1 MSQEAIAKDG
11 YIIAFQGKWGAG
23 KTSTVELIIRYLRHL
38 EMQRASSIAF
48 ATDRG
53 LEELETMALTFERIE
68 GQVISIY
75 DQNKNIEYWEK
86 SIRHNTFSQWIGSE
100 SDATMAENYLDLL
113 TYVNTRPR
121 TIVLRFSPWIFAGR
135 VELAAAL
142 LSELARTLGRRLG
155 TDVRAA
161 FGRVLARLSE
171 LAPLG
176 AAGVDL
182 MTGSGIGRL
191 VSSSSSLLKNAA
203 DQMTAGPSL
212 EEMREQLKRSL
223 RKLTNQQV
231 VVVVDDVDR
240 LTPGEALELI
250 TIVKGLGDLP
260 NIVYILL
267 YDEER
272 LIKLLD
278 KAILS
283 AGARDYLDK
292 IVQYSV
298 QLPIIKVEDIG
309 TFLEKDL
316 RWFMDS
322 LSDEETARFRFA
334 WIYFMRYYLQTPRD
348 VKRLVNNYSFASI
361 ALKEYTDPIDLL
373 ILEVIRIYEPSI
385 YSWLK
390 INIAEVV
397 D

>member
-1 MSQEAIAKDG
+1 
-11 YIIAFQGKWGAG
+11 
-23 KTSTVELIIRYLRHL
+23 
-38 EMQRASSIAF
+38 
-48 ATDRG
+48 
-53 LEELETMALTFERIE
+53 
-68 GQVISIY
+68 
-75 DQNKNIEYWEK
+75 
-86 SIRHNTFSQWIGSE
+86 
-100 SDATMAENYLDLL
+100 
-113 TYVNTRPR
+113 
-121 TIVLRFSPWIFAGR
+121 
-135 VELAAAL
+135 
-142 LSELARTLGRRLG
+142 
-155 TDVRAA
+155 
-161 FGRVLARLSE
+161 
-171 LAPLG
+171 
-176 AAGVDL
+176 
-182 MTGSGIGRL
+182 
-191 VSSSSSLLKNAA
+191 
-203 DQMTAGPSL
+203 MTAGPSL